1 MDFHRQILKVQKRG
15 RIVNKILALI
25 LVNNEFMN
33 IYTFSQAGK
42 ISLSSRVAS
51 SIFGINITGICV
63 DSYGIQVLGFWYI
76 HFYIK
81 LDYEHAIPIM

>member
-25 LVNNEFMN
+25 LVNNELMN

-51 SIFGINITGICV
+51 SIFGSNITGFCV
-63 DSYGIQVLGFWYI
+63 WNSSIRFLVHPF
-76 HFYIK
+76 FYIK